1 MKKLTLTLKESDI
14 AFIGVLVTVALYAMN
29 IFGTGVFVGG
39 DIGHIGSGIPF
50 YGFAAPLIFIAFAI
64 CMAYYTKKNNMTKA
78 FKAIYITLLLPFAAY
93 PLAAI
98 IRGPFVV
105 VPMFLCMPISSL
117 STYLYD
123 EICDFLKTPIE
134 SIALSMDVSAYKLEN
149 IVFILIIA
157 VLLIPI
163 IIAPIVYRFTKSENE

>member
-14 AFIGVLVTVALYAMN
+14 AFIGVIVTVALYAMN

-93 PLAAI
+93 PLAI
-98 IRGPFVV
+98 IPGPFVV

-123 EICDFLKTPIE
+123 EICDLLKTPIE

-163 IIAPIVYRFTKSENE
+163 IIAPIVYRLTKLENE

>member
-14 AFIGVLVTVALYAMN
+14 AFIGVLVTVALYIMN
-29 IFGTGVFVGG
+29 IYGTGVIVGG
-39 DIGHIGSGIPF
+39 DIGRIGSGIPF
-50 YGFAAPLIFIAFAI
+50 YGFVAPLIFIALAVFVAH
-64 CMAYYTKKNNMTKA
+64 YTKKNNMTKA

-93 PLAAI
+93 PLALI
-98 IRGPFVV
+98 PGPFIV

-123 EICDFLKTPIE
+123 EICDLLKTPIE
-134 SIALSMDVSAYKLEN
+134 NIALSMDVSAYKLEN

-157 VLLIPI
+157 VLLIPV

>member
-14 AFIGVLVTVALYAMN
+14 AFISVLVTVALYAMN

-78 FKAIYITLLLPFAAY
+78 FKSIYITLLLPFAAY

-123 EICDFLKTPIE
+123 EICDLLKTPIE